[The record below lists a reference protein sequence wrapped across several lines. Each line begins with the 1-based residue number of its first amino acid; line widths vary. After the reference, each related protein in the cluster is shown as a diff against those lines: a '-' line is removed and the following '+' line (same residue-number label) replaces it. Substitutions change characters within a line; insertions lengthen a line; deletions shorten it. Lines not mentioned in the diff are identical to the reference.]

1 MDYFLFLNK
10 TILCYN
16 LTMSLKKRLILIL
29 LLSGFLLALL
39 FHFSI
44 NTTILPDLK
53 QQKKVF
59 IERLEKKLQEPL
71 AIEEKDM
78 AALCRD
84 WAGWDGMIDYIK
96 HPSPE
101 FEKRFFSTLSLITH
115 ILNLVYVS
123 NPGGKNLYNKVY
135 IEEVGFL
142 ALDCLN
148 VEKTIEQIKRIV
160 METQRP
166 FKTILNSEYGP
177 MMIAAYPLKTGK
189 KQGTPGTLIM
199 GRFLDKKR
207 LKKVLIN
214 FTGNIQPILF
224 TEKQSFA
231 SHLKQMQGK
240 NCFHREDEEKITTLY
255 LVKDMCEMP
264 AIILKTE
271 SDTKIFKIVKKSTIV
286 YVIFTVLSIIF
297 LGIVVYFLIE
307 KYMSKRITKISED
320 MKKVQGLKDV
330 SMRIAQDAKGD
341 EISSLVLNINNMLDK
356 IEKEKEE
363 RKIIEQKMIKD
374 EKLVSIGR
382 ISSSIAHEINN
393 PILAISNCLR
403 ALKKSCKQ
411 EDSGLNQKAIAVS
424 ETEIKRVR
432 NIISNLLDFHRLDRE
447 EFSTV
452 NLAEVIGQSI
462 EILKWSKKLDSIK
475 IITNTKQNF
484 FISGSHGKLKQVFIN
499 FILNSVEANSNNK
512 KKGILRVE
520 VLPSEDKKFCEVH
533 FIDNG
538 PGVSAEIIN
547 RLFEPFVSTKQE
559 KGVGLGLYVSYKI
572 IENHNGEILYND
584 AYKEGAYFIIRL
596 PLKERQA

>member
-1 MDYFLFLNK
+1 M
-10 TILCYN
+10 
-16 LTMSLKKRLILIL
+16 

-44 NTTILPDLK
+44 NTTILSDLK
-53 QQKKVF
+53 EQEKVF
-59 IERLEKKLQEPL
+59 FEKLKKNLQEPL
-71 AIEEKDM
+71 AFEEKNI

-84 WAGWDGMIDYIK
+84 WAVWDRMIDYIS
-96 HPSPE
+96 HPSAE
-101 FEKRFFSTLSLITH
+101 FEKKSLSILSLISH

-123 NPGGKNLYNKVY
+123 NPGGRGLYYKVY
-135 IEEVGFL
+135 IEEVGF
-142 ALDCLN
+142 AAPDSLN
-148 VEKTIEQIKRIV
+148 IEKTIEQIKEIV
-160 METQRP
+160 METQHP
-166 FKTILNSEYGP
+166 VKTILNSEYGP
-177 MMIAAYPLKTGK
+177 LLIAAYPVKTGK
-189 KQGTPGTLIM
+189 KEGTPGTLIL
-199 GRFLDKKR
+199 GRLLHKKR

-240 NCFHREDEEKITTLY
+240 NFYHREDEEKTTTLY

-264 AIILKTE
+264 SIILKTE

-297 LGIVVYFLIE
+297 LGILVYFLIE
-307 KYMSKRITKISED
+307 KYMSKRIIKISTD

-330 SMRIAQDAKGD
+330 SMRIARDSTGD
-341 EISSLVLNINNMLDK
+341 EISSLILNINNMLDK

-363 RKIIEQKMIKD
+363 KKIIEQRLIKD

-393 PILAISNCLR
+393 PILAISNCLQ

-411 EDSGLNQKAIAVS
+411 GDHGLNQKAIAVS
-424 ETEIKRVR
+424 EREIKRVR

-447 EFSTV
+447 EFSAV
-452 NLAEVIGQSI
+452 NLEDVIRQAL
-462 EILKWSKKLDSIK
+462 EILKWSKKLDSMK
-475 IITNTKQNF
+475 IITETKQNF
-484 FISGSHGKLKQVFIN
+484 SISGSHGKLKQVFIN

-520 VLPSEDKKFCEVH
+520 VLPAENKKFCEVH

-538 PGVSAEIIN
+538 PGVSPEIKK

-584 AYKEGAYFIIRL
+584 DYKEGAYFIIRL
-596 PLKERQA
+596 PLTERQE